1 MAHGAYPASTAPVP
15 GGPAAS
21 GAPPVTGGGGS
32 GTGGEGARP
41 PRPRPSWAVIG
52 IFLIAAGAVFVA
64 AKNLLM
70 PVVFAFLL
78 ALTFSPV
85 RRAADKTGIPSGIT
99 AAVIVAGLLAI
110 IVAGIA
116 GLSAPIRGY
125 MSDAPAL
132 LAQAEDKLRMI
143 SSTVSTVA
151 EAGEQIEEVAA
162 TGDGDAQTVKIEEPG
177 AIAKFAATAPA
188 VLAQIVLSLALLF
201 FILASGD
208 MFYEKTVHSI
218 PRFKDKRRA
227 VQIIYDIEA
236 KLSRYFFTITII
248 NAGLGVAIGTAMWLM
263 GMPNP
268 VLFGVL
274 AFVFNFVPYVGAV
287 AGVTLSF
294 VVGLLALDTVAD
306 AALAAAAYFSLT
318 TIEGQFVTPYAVGKS
333 LKLNTVA
340 VFLAVA
346 LWAWLWSV
354 IGMIVAMPILI
365 ALRVFAEHIPML
377 NGLGDFLSA
386 RHAELEK
393 PRAEK
398 PVGV

>member
-1 MAHGAYPASTAPVP
+1 MAHGTYPAATAPIPTDTV
-15 GGPAAS
+15 AS
-21 GAPPVTGGGGS
+21 GTAAPRAPAPAPA
-32 GTGGEGARP
+32 EDAPRP
-41 PRPRPSWAVIG
+41 PRPRPSWAMIG
-52 IFLIAAGAVFVA
+52 LFLIAAMAVFVY
-64 AKNLLM
+64 AKAVLM
-70 PVVFAFLL
+70 PVFFAFLL

-85 RRAADKTGIPSGIT
+85 RRAASKIGVPAGLS
-99 AAVIVAGLLAI
+99 AALIVAGLLALV
-110 IVAGIA
+110 VAGII
-116 GLSAPIRGY
+116 GLSAPIRSYVEDG
-125 MSDAPAL
+125 PAL
-132 LAQAEDKLRMI
+132 LEQAEDKIRMI

-151 EAGEQIEEVAA
+151 EAGEQLEEVAA
-162 TGDGDAQTVKIEEPG
+162 TGDGDAQTVVIDEPG
-177 AIAKFAATAPA
+177 AIAKLAGEAPA

-208 MFYEKTVHSI
+208 MFYEKIVHSV
-218 PRFKDKRRA
+218 PRFKEKRRA
-227 VQIIYDIEA
+227 VQIIYDVEA
-236 KLSRYFFTITII
+236 KISRYFFTITII
-248 NAGLGVAIGTAMWLM
+248 NAGLGVCIGLAMWAL

-268 VLFGVL
+268 ILFGVL

-287 AGVTLSF
+287 AGVGLAF
-294 VVGLLALDTVAD
+294 IVGLLALDTVGQ
-306 AALAAAAYFSLT
+306 ALLAGAIYFSLT
-318 TIEGQFVTPYAVGKS
+318 SLEGQFVTPYAVGKS

-365 ALRVFAEHIPML
+365 ALRVFSEHIPTL

-386 RHAELEK
+386 RHSELEK